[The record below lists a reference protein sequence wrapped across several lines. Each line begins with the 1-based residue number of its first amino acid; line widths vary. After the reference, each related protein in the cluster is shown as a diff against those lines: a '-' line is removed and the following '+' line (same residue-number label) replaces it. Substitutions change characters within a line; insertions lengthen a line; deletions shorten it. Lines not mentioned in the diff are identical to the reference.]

1 MCDAVNTLRDLRVD
15 LLDTEI
21 RRRWAAR
28 RLDVDGY
35 IGLCAEVKSIENA
48 IFNLEARLLSQE
60 KRNELLAT
68 RPKARGL
75 GEGNAPIQ

>member
-1 MCDAVNTLRDLRVD
+1 MCDAVNVLRELRID
-15 LLDTEI
+15 LLDAEI
-21 RRRWAAR
+21 RRRMAAR
-28 RLDVDGY
+28 RLDVEGY
-35 IGLCAEVKSIENA
+35 LGLCAEVKSINNA

-75 GEGNAPIQ
+75 GEGNAPVQ

>member
-1 MCDAVNTLRDLRVD
+1 MCDAVNILRELRGD

-28 RLDVDGY
+28 RLDVEGF

-60 KRNELLAT
+60 KKNELLAP